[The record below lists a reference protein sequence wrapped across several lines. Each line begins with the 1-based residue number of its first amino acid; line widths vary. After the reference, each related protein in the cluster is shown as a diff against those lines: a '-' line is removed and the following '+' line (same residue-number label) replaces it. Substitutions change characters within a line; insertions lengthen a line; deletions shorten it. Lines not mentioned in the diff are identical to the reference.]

1 MRSMATSWLVSFGCG
16 LIIAVNLAA
25 AQQGPGPAPT
35 LLELYTSQG
44 CSSCPPADKLMKS
57 YAKRR
62 DIVALSFNVDYWD
75 YLGWKDTLAKRAYSQ
90 RQRTYAMKRGDG
102 EVYTPQIVVNGLTHA
117 VGSMPK
123 RIDRAIA
130 VANSER
136 GKPKVPLSVTHKD
149 GKLTISVGGDQPTA
163 VQRSATV
170 WLATVR
176 SKVTV
181 PVKRGENHGQTLTYY
196 NVVHR
201 LTPIGM
207 WSGKKT
213 VIELMDEDVLQGKAD
228 NCAILV
234 QFGKGGPIVAARWMS
249 TAS

>member
-1 MRSMATSWLVSFGCG
+1 MRSMAIGWLVSFGCG
-16 LIIAVNLAA
+16 LMISANMAA
-25 AQQGPGPAPT
+25 AQQGADPAPT

-44 CSSCPPADKLMKS
+44 CSSCPPADKLIKT
-57 YAKRR
+57 YAERR

-75 YLGWKDTLAKRAYSQ
+75 YLGWKDTLAQRAFSD

-123 RIDRAIA
+123 RVDRAIQ
-130 VANSER
+130 VANAEL
-136 GKPKVPLSVTHKD
+136 GKQKIPLTVIHSN
-149 GKLTISVGGDQPTA
+149 GKLTVSVGGDQPIA
-163 VQRSATV
+163 LQRSATV

-176 SKVTV
+176 SKVKVT
-181 PVKRGENHGQTLTYY
+181 VKRGENHGRTLTYY

-213 VIELMDEDVLQGKAD
+213 VIELKDEDVLQGKAD
-228 NCAILV
+228 NCAVLV
-234 QFGKGGPIVAARWMS
+234 QLGKGGPVVAARWMS
-249 TAS
+249 TSG

>member
-1 MRSMATSWLVSFGCG
+1 MRGMAIRWLVSFGCG
-16 LIIAVNLAA
+16 LVVATNLAI
-25 AQQGPGPAPT
+25 AQQDTRTAPT

-44 CSSCPPADKLMKS
+44 CSSCPPADKLIKS

-75 YLGWKDTLAKRAYSQ
+75 YLGWKDTLAKRAYSN

-102 EVYTPQIVVNGLTHA
+102 EVYTPQVVVNGRTHA

-130 VANSER
+130 VAKAEQ
-136 GKPKVPLSVTHKD
+136 GKQNIPLSVTHKN
-149 GKLTISVGGDQPTA
+149 GKLIVSVGADQPTA
-163 VQRSATV
+163 VPKSATV

-181 PVKRGENHGQTLTYY
+181 PVKRGENHGRTLTYH
-196 NVVHR
+196 NVVER

-207 WSGKKT
+207 YSGKKT
-213 VIELMDEDVLQGKAD
+213 VIELKDEDVLQGKAD
-228 NCAILV
+228 NCAVLV
-234 QFGKGGPIVAARWMS
+234 QLGKGGPIVAARWMS
-249 TAS
+249 TSG

>member
-1 MRSMATSWLVSFGCG
+1 MRGMAITRLVSFFGG
-16 LIIAVNLAA
+16 LALAA
-25 AQQGPGPAPT
+25 NLTMAQQTVAPTPT

-44 CSSCPPADKLMKS
+44 CSSCPPADKLIKS

-75 YLGWKDTLAKRAYSQ
+75 YLGWKDTLAKREYSN

-102 EVYTPQIVVNGLTHA
+102 EVYTPQIVVNGVTHA
-117 VGSMPK
+117 VGSMRR
-123 RIDRAIA
+123 RINRAIS
-130 VANSER
+130 VANTRSK
-136 GKPKVPLSVTHKD
+136 KPNVPLTVVHKN
-149 GKLTISVGGDQPTA
+149 GKLTVKVGGDQPVA
-163 VQRSATV
+163 LPRSATV

-181 PVKRGENHGQTLTYY
+181 PVKRGENHGRTLTYY
-196 NVVHR
+196 NVVDK

-207 WSGKKT
+207 WSGKQT

-228 NCAILV
+228 NCAVLIQL
-234 QFGKGGPIVAARWMS
+234 GKGGPIVAARWMS
-249 TAS
+249 TSS